1 MSYDTHAL
9 IIAIEMCI
17 IVGLWGILD
26 ALETEEKDDDP
37 L

>member
-26 ALETEEKDDDP
+26 ALETKGDDE
-37 L
+37 